1 MKKFI
6 TILGVLGLCL
16 GGTTGATGSKIEVP
30 GTVLNA
36 DYQTLPISSGMSRV
50 ENRVREAAVKVSR
63 LDGGHGSG
71 SLIGYKG
78 SQFIITA
85 QHVANGRLGTVYLIS
100 KNAQNRV
107 AILIHGDPL
116 NDIAVLWLSPEEE
129 VVDVRPM
136 PWRPVDTLPRVGTRI
151 NYSGHPSS
159 HSLLSF
165 RGSIAGYETHPEAG
179 VQIILNVFGWF
190 GSSGSVIYNESGRI
204 VGILWGVDVD
214 YYSGQPQV
222 NEGIVWVSPIQNLDM
237 ALALAPLCAQIP
249 NIVSACN

>member
-1 MKKFI
+1 MKKI
-6 TILGVLGLCL
+6 IIILGAIALCL
-16 GGTTGATGSKIEVP
+16 TGTTVASDTKIEVP
-30 GTVLNA
+30 VSVLNA

-50 ENRVREAAVKVSR
+50 ENHVREAAVKVSR
-63 LDGGHGSG
+63 LAGGHGSG
-71 SLIGYKG
+71 SLISYRGT
-78 SQFIITA
+78 QFIITA
-85 QHVANGRLGTVYLIS
+85 QHVANGRLGSVYMIS
-100 KNAQNRV
+100 KNAQNKI
-107 AILIHGDPL
+107 AILVHGDPL

-129 VVDVRPM
+129 IADVRPM
-136 PWRPVDTLPRVGTRI
+136 PWRPLETLPRVGTII

-179 VQIILNVFGWF
+179 IQIILNVFGWF
-190 GSSGSVIYNESGRI
+190 GSSGSVIYNDAGRI

-237 ALALAPLCAQIP
+237 ALALAPLCTQIP
-249 NIVSACN
+249 DIVSACN